1 MFDEASFENN
11 FFIVVGA
18 NNSINSLL
26 PDDGNKLTK
35 NSAKLLFVTL
45 ENKNSPEIQD
55 FILQNKAYLNLA
67 SSQSKKFI
75 QNYYVD
81 QKLLIDNDEFA
92 FSDEFDNSY
101 IFDAPTKS
109 NFNGGIVF
117 PKLDN
122 EINPKSV
129 NTAIDSILVKTI
141 KTNNLH
147 LKSLRDYRSEF
158 SFLRRIPSNKLN
170 ELLKN
175 VAVKDSISNEITKNY
190 KNEIFLYK
198 ATDTISPALDNKLC
212 LLMNKE
218 EIKTLIENY
227 RELVVKDYTQE
238 NISKEIIK
246 DFRNKSKN
254 FVKNQNA
261 TTKVKYKNTLA
272 DLFFNKT
279 GVFVNSLKLHETK
292 IKDVKK
298 LKKNPTDFRSLF
310 TELNQK
316 LETLETMQRN
326 DTFELFNQDAAVT
339 YYYIPKHLLL

>member
-1 MFDEASFENN
+1 M
-11 FFIVVGA
+11 
-18 NNSINSLL
+18 
-26 PDDGNKLTK
+26 
-35 NSAKLLFVTL
+35 
-45 ENKNSPEIQD
+45 
-55 FILQNKAYLNLA
+55 
-67 SSQSKKFI
+67 
-75 QNYYVD
+75 
-81 QKLLIDNDEFA
+81 
-92 FSDEFDNSY
+92 
-101 IFDAPTKS
+101 
-109 NFNGGIVF
+109 
-117 PKLDN
+117 
-122 EINPKSV
+122 
-129 NTAIDSILVKTI
+129 VKTI

-147 LKSLRDYRSEF
+147 LKSLREYRSEF
-158 SFLRRIPSNKLN
+158 SFLRSIPSNKLN

-175 VAVKDSISNEITKNY
+175 VAVKDSISNEIPKNY

-198 ATDTISPALDNKLC
+198 ATDTINSTFENKLC

-238 NISKEIIK
+238 NISNEIIK

-261 TTKVKYKNTLA
+261 TTKVKFKNTLA